1 MIRKLFQFAV
11 VVFVAN
17 ALYQTAPLGIHYFEF
32 KDAVE
37 ELALFGQKSSDQ
49 EIIDRVMVLA
59 AEHGIPVERDD
70 VAVTR
75 TTTEVVITA
84 SYLETMTFLPGFP
97 YQRQFDVEAKAYVV
111 TAPPGR

>member
-1 MIRKLFQFAV
+1 MIRRLFQFAV

-17 ALYQTAPLGIHYFEF
+17 ALYQTAPVGIHYFEF
-32 KDAVE
+32 KDALE

-49 EIIDRVMVLA
+49 EIIDRAMVLS
-59 AEHGIPVERDD
+59 AEHRIPLERDY

-84 SYLETMTFLPGFP
+84 SYLETMTFVPGFP
-97 YQRQFDVEAKAYVV
+97 YERQFDVEAKAYVV
-111 TAPPGR
+111 TEPTGR

>member
-1 MIRKLFQFAV
+1 MIRRLFQFAV

-17 ALYQTAPLGIHYFEF
+17 ALYQTAPVGIHYFEF
-32 KDAVE
+32 KDALE

-49 EIIDRVMVLA
+49 EIIDRAMVLS
-59 AEHGIPVERDD
+59 AEHRIPLERDY

-84 SYLETMTFLPGFP
+84 SYLETMTFVPGFP
-97 YQRQFDVEAKAYVV
+97 YERQIDVEAKAYVV
-111 TAPPGR
+111 TEPTGR